1 MRTFYLLSFASHLF
15 KGIGMSE
22 IKIHLYKKL
31 SPSLFNL
38 FLEFVMKDLQNLD
51 SGIQM
56 GDMRINNIRY
66 ADDTTL
72 MDLVFEKLQ
81 ISTNELEKACSRTGG
96 E

>member
-1 MRTFYLLSFASHLF
+1 MT
-15 KGIGMSE
+15 SE
-22 IKIHLYKKL
+22 SLARYKH
-31 SPSLFNL
+31 L

-72 MDLVFEKLQ
+72 MDLVFEKL
-81 ISTNELEKACSRTGG
+81 
-96 E
+96 